1 MFAEDSG
8 SSSADSVGS
17 EGEPSTGEAVAAAW
31 NGRRKMSAA
40 SGDSSSSSSS
50 TMGLSEECVQCLIA
64 TSCVGVFLEKCEEV
78 LGLPSSNTTASSST
92 ATSDAAAANFSALL
106 AELDLEP
113 SGGVRASG
121 GYVTIENATQC
132 DNFELDWGHTE
143 SFGRFFFGLEERD
156 VFIVDAYAPG
166 VPAPVVVAGCD
177 SLCPRASSFRTVGV
191 GRKTVRASAR
201 IWPRV

>member
-1 MFAEDSG
+1 
-8 SSSADSVGS
+8 
-17 EGEPSTGEAVAAAW
+17 
-31 NGRRKMSAA
+31 MSAA
-40 SGDSSSSSSS
+40 SGDSSSSSSSSS

-64 TSCVGVFLEKCEEV
+64 LDCVGDLLQNCQEV

-132 DNFELDWGHTE
+132 DDFKLD
-143 SFGRFFFGLEERD
+143 
-156 VFIVDAYAPG
+156 
-166 VPAPVVVAGCD
+166 
-177 SLCPRASSFRTVGV
+177 
-191 GRKTVRASAR
+191 
-201 IWPRV
+201 